1 MRVPGTPAGLP
12 GVLHDTTVCTLP
24 GQLPWVTA
32 PLPHSLSRQSPPPL
46 PSISE
51 QGLNLRGPA
60 SFSTAPE
67 WRVLKL
73 ASSFPLQMLLCGAV
87 GLWLCGTEGLGE
99 GRQHSGKVCMQG
111 PHCSQDEKSLLC
123 QHRGGPLRL
132 TDVDCGLE
140 GQRYINTAMC
150 RPGTTRSPRVT
161 ARRALARLRDSE
173 VRQGGEERLLRSDL
187 PCSPCDHLSWY
198 PCDMAR
204 LTGEG
209 REGT

>member
-1 MRVPGTPAGLP
+1 MALLSTLGAHAPTRVPGTPAGLP

-24 GQLPWVTA
+24 ASSPTPQPFATE
-32 PLPHSLSRQSPPPL
+32 PPHPP

-67 WRVLKL
+67 CRVLKL
-73 ASSFPLQMLLCGAV
+73 AGSFPLQMLLCGTV

-140 GQRYINTAMC
+140 GQRYI
-150 RPGTTRSPRVT
+150 
-161 ARRALARLRDSE
+161 
-173 VRQGGEERLLRSDL
+173 
-187 PCSPCDHLSWY
+187 
-198 PCDMAR
+198 
-204 LTGEG
+204 
-209 REGT
+209 